1 MLHKAGSILGSRA
14 DFTLH
19 FTYLVLE
26 LGWGDPGSVWHWWL
40 HYNLEKQRE
49 VHLAHYANKFMKISQ
64 STFDE

>member
-40 HYNLEKQRE
+40 HYTRETEGGTSGTLCKQVYE
-49 VHLAHYANKFMKISQ
+49 NISKY
-64 STFDE
+64 F